1 MRQLGRNVWCS
12 QARQHSAW
20 RCQAVPLERLRG
32 SFVHSFA
39 DETSS
44 DKAASCALKA
54 AFVSFPP
61 RRRRGKM
68 RKVGSGK
75 SPESRVAVAFP
86 MLSLSACRPLSL
98 GSSYS
103 VSALPRSCLC
113 LLLFLVTV
121 LLLCSSWTL
130 TRLLPA
136 QLSPQ
141 NLAAAPHEETAPEN
155 ALDSPERPGRTY
167 APAGVSGELS
177 SGAEAASEALR
188 SANAREGSRELI
200 SRGDTELRLHPD
212 RLRGRGGTFSPDRT
226 AVRDARQDRGIPR
239 GGGVGGL
246 EQGGK
251 KEQADRD
258 VCGQSE
264 THPCSVV
271 FIADLD
277 VGSRVDSAAEGGKPG
292 ELLFKSYALKGQLY
306 RHPRGGRAEARRA
319 EARSATAEGV
329 ESADFHFRF
338 SPDEVDVLYGSH
350 NVGGRGMELSEL
362 VMFNEELLTFDDRT
376 GIVYR
381 FHWREKRLVP
391 KWLLVEGD
399 GQSSDKGMKIE
410 WATVKGQHLYVGS
423 FGKEYTDNNG
433 NILHRH
439 NFWVAIIDG
448 QGRIKRENWEGIY
461 ESMKKALGIQYPGY
475 IIHEAINWS
484 DKLNRWVVLPRRVSR
499 EPYDDVKDERRGS
512 NKLLLC
518 SEDFSNIDV
527 VDIETPLPVDP
538 RKGFSSFKFV
548 PGTGDKVILAVKSLE
563 DSTQNLQ
570 QSFLTI
576 FDISGRVLLPDT
588 PFPHASKY
596 EGVAFV

>member
-1 MRQLGRNVWCS
+1 MRQLGGNVWCS

-20 RCQAVPLERLRG
+20 RCQAIPLGGVRG
-32 SFVHSFA
+32 SFVYPFA

-44 DKAASCALKA
+44 REAASRALKA

-61 RRRRGKM
+61 RHRRGKM
-68 RKVGSGK
+68 RKVGPGK

-113 LLLFLVTV
+113 LLLFLVT
-121 LLLCSSWTL
+121 LLLFCSSWTL

-136 QLSPQ
+136 QLSAP
-141 NLAAAPHEETAPEN
+141 NDAAAPRETPTPEN
-155 ALDSPERPGRTY
+155 ALDGPERPGGTY
-167 APAGVSGELS
+167 APAGVSGGLS
-177 SGAEAASEALR
+177 GGAEAASEAQR
-188 SANAREGSRELI
+188 SSANAREGSRELI

-212 RLRGRGGTFSPDRT
+212 RLRGRGGTFSTDRS

-239 GGGVGGL
+239 GGAAGGL
-246 EQGGK
+246 QQGGN
-251 KEQADRD
+251 EHIDRD

-277 VGSRVDSAAEGGKPG
+277 VGSRVDSAEGGKPG

-319 EARSATAEGV
+319 EARSSPAEGA
-329 ESADFHFRF
+329 ESTDFHFRF

-362 VMFNEELLTFDDRT
+362 VVFNGELLTFDDRT

-381 FHWREKRLVP
+381 FNWREKRLVP

-410 WATVKGQHLYVGS
+410 WATVKGQQLYVGS
-423 FGKEYTDNNG
+423 FGKEYTDNKG

-448 QGRIKRENWEGIY
+448 EGRIKRENWEGIY
-461 ESMKKALGIQYPGY
+461 EAMKKALGIQYPGY
-475 IIHEAINWS
+475 IIHEAVNWS

-518 SEDFSNIDV
+518 SEDFSNIDI
-527 VDIETPLPVDP
+527 VDIETPHPVDP

-576 FDISGRVLLPDT
+576 FDVSGRVLLPDT
-588 PFPHASKY
+588 PFPHESKY